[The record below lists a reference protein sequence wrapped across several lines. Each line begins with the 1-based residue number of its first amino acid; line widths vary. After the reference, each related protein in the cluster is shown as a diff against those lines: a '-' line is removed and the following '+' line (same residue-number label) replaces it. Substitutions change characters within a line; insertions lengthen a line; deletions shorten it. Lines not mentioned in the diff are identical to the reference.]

1 MRYIGQLREKMPDFA
16 CALVRD
22 VPNSHSIE
30 GVPEVL
36 MAHEGA
42 EAAHEALR
50 LPLFQTC
57 DDTLFIYSLAY
68 LGGNVARG
76 ILEGMLT

>member
-1 MRYIGQLREKMPDFA
+1 MRYIGQLREKMPDLA

-22 VPNSHSIE
+22 VPNSHPVE
-30 GVPEVL
+30 GISEVL
-36 MAHEGA
+36 VAHEGT
-42 EAAHEALR
+42 EAAHETLR
-50 LPLFQTC
+50 LPLFQTR

-76 ILEGMLT
+76 ILEGMLA